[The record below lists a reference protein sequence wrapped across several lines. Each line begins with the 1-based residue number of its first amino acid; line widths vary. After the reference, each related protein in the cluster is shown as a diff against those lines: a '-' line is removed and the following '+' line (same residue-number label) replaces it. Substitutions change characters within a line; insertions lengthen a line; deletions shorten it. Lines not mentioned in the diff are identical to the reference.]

1 VLSAGRP
8 VLRPASTAP
17 LRVRGDGFR
26 PRESVRVT
34 VAATG
39 GEPVTRRVRASGH
52 GRFTVALPRIDA
64 AGGVE
69 GVAAGSRGS
78 HASFQLSSGLG
89 P

>member
-8 VLRPASTAP
+8 VLRPAATAP
-17 LRVRGDGFR
+17 FRVRGDGFR

-34 VAATG
+34 VTPAA
-39 GEPVTRRVRASGH
+39 GEPVTRRVRASGR
-52 GRFTVALPRIDA
+52 GTLVLALPSVA
-64 AGGVE
+64 ATGGVE

-78 HASFQLSSGLG
+78 HASFELSSSLS